1 MNPTD
6 PPTPA
11 PDLPTAVLWDFDGT
25 VMHTEPYWYEEERH
39 LVEEYGGT
47 WTMEDA
53 LTLVGKALPDSAALL
68 RAHSPVTLP
77 VPQIVDRL
85 QNGVVER
92 IRDHV
97 PWRPG
102 ARELLHELH
111 AARIPQALVTMSWR
125 PILDIVLGELPPG
138 IFTAIVTGDAVTR
151 GKPHPE
157 PYLTAL
163 TMLGVPSAARLTCVA
178 VEDSVTG
185 STSAADAGIPTL
197 VTPSVEEVP
206 PRPGLVL
213 LDSLAGVRAADL
225 LPLACPAVED
235 HRAGIGGGVPPHAG
249 HNAR

>member
-1 MNPTD
+1 MNSTND
-6 PPTPA
+6 PA
-11 PDLPTAVLWDFDGT
+11 PGLPTAVLWDFDGT
-25 VMHTEPYWYEEERH
+25 VMHTEPYWYEEERC

-47 WTMEDA
+47 WTMDDA

-68 RAHSPVTLP
+68 RAHSPVTLS

-92 IRDHV
+92 IRGHV

-102 ARELLHELH
+102 ARELLNELH
-111 AARIPQALVTMSWR
+111 DAQIPQALVTMSWR
-125 PILDIVLGELPPG
+125 PVLDVVLGELPPG
-138 IFTAIVTGDAVTR
+138 IFPAIVTGDSVTR

-163 TMLGVPSAARLTCVA
+163 DMLGVPTTAKLACVA
-178 VEDSVTG
+178 IEDSITG
-185 STSAADAGIPTL
+185 STSAAAAGVPTL

-206 PRPGLVL
+206 DRPGLVV
-213 LDSLAGVRAADL
+213 LDSLAGVRATDL
-225 LPLACPAVED
+225 LALAGPAARA
-235 HRAGIGGGVPPHAG
+235 HREGNGGGVPPHAG